1 MGERISPDQYVR
13 VIFEGGK
20 SSIQKV
26 GKDSIHTHHGFV
38 KLDDSLEY
46 GASVSTNTNRR
57 IVLLKPVLADF
68 LQVMSR
74 RTQILYPKELGYILI
89 SLGIEAGSKILDAG
103 TGSGASAALMA
114 NFVGPGGHV
123 LSIDTNQE
131 SLDIAA
137 RNLKSLGLDATVELK
152 LGDVVAGIGQREMFD
167 AAVMDLPSPWEA
179 VQSYYDSLK
188 PSARVVAVVP
198 TYNQLE
204 KIVEAFEQGGF
215 VVLET
220 VDIMSQGIKV
230 KRGAVRPMPLARSH
244 NAFLVVAAKSVAKG

>member
-1 MGERISPDQYVR
+1 MGERISPGQYVR

-46 GASVSTNTNRR
+46 GASVSTNTSRR

-74 RTQILYPKELGYILI
+74 RTQILYPKELGYILL

-114 NFVGPGGHV
+114 NFIGPAGHV
-123 LSIDTNQE
+123 LSIDNNQE

-137 RNLKSLGLDATVELK
+137 RNLKSLGLDATVE
-152 LGDVVAGIGQREMFD
+152 M
-167 AAVMDLPSPWEA
+167 EA
-179 VQSYYDSLK
+179 TMVKDGYCQFALN
-188 PSARVVAVVP
+188 RV
-198 TYNQLE
+198 
-204 KIVEAFEQGGF
+204 
-215 VVLET
+215 
-220 VDIMSQGIKV
+220 
-230 KRGAVRPMPLARSH
+230 
-244 NAFLVVAAKSVAKG
+244 